1 MGTLTEQPRHLR
13 TSITENIDGDIA
25 TMVDLAKKHGI
36 SVSDVIAVADML
48 ERRRFNFL
56 YLDNGDF
63 FDMHMNRIAEIG
75 ESLQR
80 IADALEELSR
90 RKTE

>member
-48 ERRRFNFL
+48 DGSISYTL
-56 YLDNGDF
+56 
-63 FDMHMNRIAEIG
+63 ITVI
-75 ESLQR
+75 SL
-80 IADALEELSR
+80 
-90 RKTE
+90 TCT